1 MRYSEDLIIKTALEA
16 YTNGAAN
23 IKLEK
28 EKCALL
34 VIDMQDEFVKPGW
47 APTWIPEATRQVF
60 KIKKMIKKCR
70 DNNIPVI
77 YTVFSNTHNYND
89 RPRFGKEM
97 PIQYPNL
104 GSNPDWFKNGN
115 IWKDLKPRKNE
126 IVIHK
131 PSYGA
136 FYDTPL
142 ETILKSLG
150 KDAIIISGTLTNC
163 CCGTTAR
170 QGYERGHK
178 VIFGSDITSTYTK
191 EMQEAEL
198 GILRLAFAKVQSSEE
213 IIKEIESA

>member
-1 MRYSEDLIIKTALEA
+1 MRYTEELIIKTALDA
-16 YTNGAAN
+16 YKNGVAK

-28 EKCALL
+28 ERCVLL

-47 APTWIPEATRQVF
+47 ASTWIPEATRQVP
-60 KIKKMIKKCR
+60 KIKKMITTCR
-70 DNNIPVI
+70 EKSIPVI
-77 YTVFSNTHNYND
+77 FTVFSDTHNYFD
-89 RPRFGKEM
+89 RPKTGKAM

-104 GSNPDWFKNGN
+104 GSNPEWFKYGN
-115 IWKDLKPRKNE
+115 IWEELKPQKDE

-142 ETILKSLG
+142 ETILKSMD
-150 KDAIIISGTLTNC
+150 KDTIIISGTLTNC

-170 QGYERGHK
+170 QGYERGFK

-213 IIKEIESA
+213 IIKELESP